1 MHHVMLNASTFSSP
15 SLSFDYREHPSDNS
29 HIFLSLRNKSAEE
42 LSVPVPCTLSS
53 QHFTLP
59 IMHSFSLQNK
69 SSADPHTARPLF
81 PLKHDIR
88 HVRKWGE
95 TSKQTEESR
104 EQRFS
109 LYLRPYFHISRHCT
123 QTQESLCWHTEMGE
137 DLTRGWL
144 YLHSTA
150 FLHLSL
156 TFFFTS
162 SYPRPQATFNLE
174 YKFYFFTTCAN

>member
-1 MHHVMLNASTFSSP
+1 MLLPSPLLRSHLITESTLQTTAIF
-15 SLSFDYREHPSDNS
+15 
-29 HIFLSLRNKSAEE
+29 FLSLRNKSAEE
-42 LSVPVPCTLSS
+42 LSLPVPCTLSS

-69 SSADPHTARPLF
+69 SSADPHTTRPLF

-123 QTQESLCWHTEMGE
+123 NTGELVLTYWNGRRSNARLIIASQHCLSPSLSPFFHKF
-137 DLTRGWL
+137 LSKATRNIQ
-144 YLHSTA
+144 
-150 FLHLSL
+150 
-156 TFFFTS
+156 
-162 SYPRPQATFNLE
+162 PRVQI
-174 YKFYFFTTCAN
+174 